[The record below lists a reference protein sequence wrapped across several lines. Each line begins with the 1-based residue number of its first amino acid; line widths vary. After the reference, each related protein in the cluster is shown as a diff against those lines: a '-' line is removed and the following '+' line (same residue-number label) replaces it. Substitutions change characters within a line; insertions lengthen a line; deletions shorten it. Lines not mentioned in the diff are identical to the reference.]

1 MKKTN
6 IIMLV
11 LLSIMFTQCKPDD
24 ENNTIQYK
32 GISSINSN
40 KANVDEM
47 GITRW
52 TEDDVIFGYGLDFE
66 MSDIVVELNVTSI
79 SSDGKTAEFYC
90 EHSSGPFVPGESPV
104 CRDLYLIKEPGT
116 YKEPGAY
123 KDFIAANLMN
133 QTGESTDIGKYFVA
147 HSKVKFEAQQN
158 NTFFFTGIFNALS
171 SVARVNLAEASG
183 KVVRVNYSGLNNV
196 FYIKKGQIDPSN
208 DYSLTCTNKY
218 VESDM
223 YEGITITQPS
233 SDTYI
238 SLLPQENPEPTIVTF
253 SDASS
258 GDIIGTV
265 KFPNGIKSGK
275 LYAGPEYSPIELNSR
290 NTIVETEL

>member
-40 KANVDEM
+40 KANVDKW

-52 TEDDVIFGYGLDFE
+52 TKDDVIFGYGLDFE
-66 MSDIVVELNVTSI
+66 MSSIVVKLNVTSI

-90 EHSSGPFVPGESPV
+90 KHSSGPFAPGESPV

-116 YKEPGAY
+116 YNG
-123 KDFIAANLMN
+123 FIAANLMN
-133 QTGESTDIGKYFVA
+133 QTGKSTDIGKYFVA
-147 HSKVKFEAQQN
+147 HSKVKFEAQPN
-158 NTFFFTGIFNALS
+158 NTFFFEGNFNALS
-171 SVARVNLAEASG
+171 SVARVNLENASG
-183 KVVRVNYSGLNNV
+183 NVLVNYSGLNNV
-196 FYIKKGQIDPSN
+196 FYIEKGQIDHSN
-208 DYSLTCTNKY
+208 DHSLTCTNKY
-218 VESDM
+218 VESDI

-290 NTIVETEL
+290 NTIIETEL

>member
-40 KANVDEM
+40 KANVDKM

-52 TEDDVIFGYGLDFE
+52 TKDDVILGYGLDFDQ
-66 MSDIVVELNVTSI
+66 SSIVVELNVTSI

-90 EHSSGPFVPGESPV
+90 EHESGPFAPGESPV

-116 YKEPGAY
+116 YNGS
-123 KDFIAANLMN
+123 IAANLMN

-147 HSKVKFEAQQN
+147 HSKVKFEAQPN
-158 NTFFFTGIFNALS
+158 NTFFFKGNFNALS
-171 SVARVNLAEASG
+171 SVARVNMENASG
-183 KVVRVNYSGLNNV
+183 KVLVNYSGLNNV
-196 FYIKKGQIDPSN
+196 FYIEKGQVDYNSN
-208 DYSLTCTNKY
+208 DYSLNCTNKY
-218 VESDM
+218 VESDIK
-223 YEGITITQPS
+223 GITITQPS

-290 NTIVETEL
+290 NTIIETEL

>member
-1 MKKTN
+1 
-6 IIMLV
+6 MLV

-52 TEDDVIFGYGLDFE
+52 TKDDVILGYGLDFE
-66 MSDIVVELNVTSI
+66 MSGTVVELNVSVI
-79 SSDGKTAEFYC
+79 YDDGKTAKFYC
-90 EHSSGPFVPGESPV
+90 EHNSGPFSPGASPT

-116 YKEPGAY
+116 YNG
-123 KDFIAANLMN
+123 FIAANLMN

-147 HSKVKFEAQQN
+147 HSKVKFEAQPN
-158 NTFFFTGIFNALS
+158 NTFFFEGNFNALS

-183 KVVRVNYSGLNNV
+183 KAVLVNYSGLNNV
-196 FYIKKGQIDPSN
+196 FYIEKGQVEN
-208 DYSLTCTNKY
+208 GSLTCTNKY
-218 VESDM
+218 VELDM

-290 NTIVETEL
+290 NTIIETEL